1 MKALQHTTTC
11 ILKGNTSTYLLC
23 FVDKNACVF
32 LYVIDIVASII
43 PARSYE
49 FFEKFSFNVSEVI

>member
-1 MKALQHTTTC
+1 MKALQHTTRY

-23 FVDKNACVF
+23 FIEKNARVF
-32 LYVIDIVASII
+32 VYVIDIVASII

-49 FFEKFSFNVSEVI
+49 IFENFPFTLVK